1 MIQRPEEVLLV
12 QTAASAAVGPEATQS
27 SAMSVLRD
35 EYSYKASRRLPQWLA
50 HARKPLGLLSQV
62 WFGWR
67 WRVRFLRWMGVRI
80 EGAYV
85 GRDCLFDQEVPELI
99 TVEPDVTMSSRIIV
113 VAHDS
118 LRHVVGE
125 VRICRGAFIGAGAI
139 ILPGVCIGEK
149 AVVAAGAVVTRSVAP
164 GVTVAGVPA
173 VPLRRKSNEATS

>member
-1 MIQRPEEVLLV
+1 MLLV
-12 QTAASAAVGPEATQS
+12 GSAVNTPAGADAPAAAAT
-27 SAMSVLRD
+27 SVLRD
-35 EYSYKASRRLPQWLA
+35 EYSYKAARRVPQWLV
-50 HARKPLGLLSQV
+50 HARKPLGLLSQT

-67 WRVRFLRWMGVRI
+67 WRVRFLRWMGVHI

-118 LRHVVGE
+118 QRHVVGE

-139 ILPGVCIGEK
+139 ILPGVCIGES
-149 AVVAAGAVVTRSVAP
+149 AVVAAGAVVTRSVPP

-173 VPLRRKSNEATS
+173 RPLRAKSSEAMS

>member
-1 MIQRPEEVLLV
+1 MLSVDNEAVAPESAETSARGVLH
-12 QTAASAAVGPEATQS
+12 
-27 SAMSVLRD
+27 D
-35 EYSYKASRRLPQWLA
+35 EHAYKASRRIPQWVA

-80 EGAYV
+80 EGSYI

-99 TVEPDVTMSSRIIV
+99 TVEPGVTMSSRVIV

-118 LRHVVGE
+118 QRHIVGE

-139 ILPGVCIGEK
+139 ILPGVCVGEN
-149 AVVAAGAVVTRSVAP
+149 AVVAAGAVVTRSVRP
-164 GVTVAGVPA
+164 GQTVAGVPA
-173 VPLRRKSNEATS
+173 VPLRRRSSHAAP

>member
-1 MIQRPEEVLLV
+1 VIQRRDMLFADG
-12 QTAASAAVGPEATQS
+12 TANTGAPDLCHSAARV
-27 SAMSVLRD
+27 VLRD
-35 EYSYKASRRLPQWLA
+35 EYSYKASRRVPQWLV

-67 WRVRFLRWMGVRI
+67 WRVRFLRWMGVHI
-80 EGAYV
+80 EGAYI

-118 LRHVVGE
+118 QRHVVGE

-139 ILPGVCIGEK
+139 ILPGVCIGER
-149 AVVAAGAVVTRSVAP
+149 AVVAAGAVVTRSVPP
-164 GVTVAGVPA
+164 GETVAGVPA
-173 VPLRRKSNEATS
+173 VPLRRKTSEGIS